1 MLVKGEY
8 HVPALLKEA
17 VDYLAVEPGKKFI
30 DATLG
35 GGGHSLEIL
44 RRGGELLAIDR
55 DPEAIAY
62 GSEKLKK
69 ACPALYQPVEGKIP
83 SPKIIR
89 GNFAEVGRIAK
100 ENGFEEVD
108 GVLFDL
114 GVSSHQLETSSRG
127 FSFNLEGPL
136 DMRMEPGLAV
146 CAKDLIRGLTEK
158 ELSEL
163 FWRLGGEKHARRFA
177 RAICRAREKEKIETG
192 NQLAEIILRTAPPRG
207 RFDRTHP
214 ATRVFQALRIAV
226 NDELGSLR
234 EALPQAAALL
244 KPGGRLVVLS
254 FHSLEDGIVKRFF
267 QAEEKAKRIKILTPR
282 PIEPTKEE
290 VMLNPRARSAKLRAA
305 EKLKD

>member
-8 HVPALLKEA
+8 HIPALLKETI
-17 VDYLAVEPGKKFI
+17 DYLAVEPGKKFI

-55 DPEAIAY
+55 DPEAIEYA
-62 GSEKLKK
+62 GEKLKK
-69 ACPALYQPVEGKIP
+69 ACPAPHRPVRDKIP
-83 SPKIIR
+83 SPKVVR
-89 GNFAEVGRIAK
+89 GNFADIGKIAR
-100 ENGFEEVD
+100 EGGFEKVD
-108 GVLFDL
+108 GILFDL
-114 GVSSHQLETSSRG
+114 GVSSHQLETASRG

-146 CAKDLIRGLTEK
+146 TAKDLIGVLSEK

-163 FWRLGGEKHARRFA
+163 FWRLGEERFSRRFS
-177 RAICRAREKEKIETG
+177 RAICRAREKEKIETC
-192 NQLAEIILRTAPPRG
+192 NQLAEIILRAAPPRG
-207 RFDRTHP
+207 KFDRTHP
-214 ATRVFQALRIAV
+214 ATRIFQALRIAV

-234 EALPQAAALL
+234 EALPQAVALL
-244 KPGGRLVVLS
+244 EPKGRLVILS

-267 QAEEKAKRIKILTPR
+267 QEEEEAKRIRILTQK

-290 VMLNPRARSAKLRAA
+290 VLVNPRARSAKLRAA
-305 EKLKD
+305 EKV